1 MNDSLQEIQPAN
13 GLAGNNTLTIKREAS
28 EHDILVDSRQNA
40 TNKVLQDEVQVN
52 FTLIQNF
59 QGNFCL
65 ISKIRTRFVFKL

>member
-40 TNKVLQDEVQVN
+40 TNKVQVN

-65 ISKIRTRFVFKL
+65 ISKIWTRFVFKL